1 MPDSQLSIRGHYQAA
16 VPRRDVLRLEQE
28 VDAIEES
35 GSARDA
41 QANEKQAA
49 VRSRRILADVRKV
62 EILRNEKPTSR
73 LNGCPHNIVRLPNE
87 AFRITVSTSCPS
99 QASAQTSR
107 FGRFSSSLIFT
118 V

>member
-1 MPDSQLSIRGHYQAA
+1 MPDSQLSIRGHHQAA

-35 GSARDA
+35 GPARDA

-62 EILRNEKPTSR
+62 EILRNEKPTCR
-73 LNGCPHNIVRLPNE
+73 LSGCPHNVVRLPDE
-87 AFRITVSTSCPS
+87 AFRINTEL
-99 QASAQTSR
+99 R
-107 FGRFSSSLIFT
+107 ISLT
-118 V
+118 PPACSLNPHDDQVCGDR